1 MAATVEFW
9 GGVGVI
15 GSSKVLITEGD
26 HRVLLDFG
34 LDIPRGTDLFR
45 PPVVPRQHRYLA
57 DRLRVG
63 AAPRVPGVYDPAMIE
78 PVAGIDA
85 APLAEEGPATAVF
98 VSHAHIDHCG
108 LVGTLR
114 PGIEVHAA
122 PETVAVMRALAE
134 AGDGLPGGDPDWQG
148 LADSTPV
155 RFGPMTV
162 ERITVDHDVPGA
174 SAYLVTT
181 SDGVVA
187 FTGDIRFHG
196 RAPERA
202 WRLAERAAGC
212 EMFVTEGT
220 ALGLPVFPGPVR
232 TEDDVVRDFASA
244 LADAR
249 GDLVLLAMYPRDL
262 ERVAEFIEVAGAA
275 GRQILWGEAV
285 AAFLRALDIQG
296 VVAYSEVGLEAIQAA
311 PGDWV
316 YQPDLRD
323 LRGIP
328 DLADLPVGDR
338 TVWLHANGEPLG
350 PFESRWALFME
361 WLDVLGIPLRRIG
374 SFGHATADDLHTL
387 VHRVAPRTV
396 VPIHTD
402 APERLHPVAGP
413 TRLLPILAQPY
424 DLGGHPIERTWA

>member
-1 MAATVEFW
+1 MATTVEFW

-34 LDIPRGTDLFR
+34 LDIPRGSDLFR
-45 PPVVPRQHRYLA
+45 PPVVPRPQRYLA

-63 AAPRVPGVYDPAMIE
+63 AAPRLPGVYDPAMLDPGDGLGE
-78 PVAGIDA
+78 Q
-85 APLAEEGPATAVF
+85 GPRTAVF

-114 PGIEVHAA
+114 PGTAVHAS
-122 PETVAVMRALAE
+122 PETIAVMEALAA
-134 AGDGLPGGDPDWQG
+134 AGDGLPGGEPDWRP
-148 LADSTPV
+148 LADETPLA
-155 RFGPMTV
+155 FGPLTV
-162 ERITVDHDVPGA
+162 ERVTVDHDVPGA
-174 SAYLVTT
+174 SGYLVTT
-181 SDGVVA
+181 SDGVLA

-232 TEDDVVRDFASA
+232 TEDDVVRDFAEA
-244 LADAR
+244 LEAAR

-262 ERVAEFIEVAGAA
+262 ERVREFLDVAAAA
-275 GRQILWGEAV
+275 GRRIVWGDAV
-285 AAFLRALDIQG
+285 ARFLRELG
-296 VVAYSEVGLEAIQAA
+296 VEDAVGHAEPGLEGIKDD
-311 PGDWV
+311 PGGFV

-328 DLADLPVGDR
+328 DLADLPVGPG

-350 PFESRWALFME
+350 PFESRWDLFVE
-361 WLDVLGIPLRRIG
+361 WLEVLGIPLRRIG
-374 SFGHATADDLHTL
+374 SFGHATSDDLHTL

-396 VPIHTD
+396 VPIHTG
-402 APERLHPVAGP
+402 APELLHPVGGP
-413 TRLLPILAQPY
+413 RRLLPELARAY
-424 DLGGHPIERTWA
+424 DLGGSPVRITGA

>member
-45 PPVVPRQHRYLA
+45 PPVAPRAHRYLA

-63 AAPRVPGVYDPAMIE
+63 AAPRLPGLYDPAMVE
-78 PVAGIDA
+78 PGDA
-85 APLAEEGPATAVF
+85 LGEQGPATAVF

-122 PETVAVMRALAE
+122 PETVAVMRALTA
-134 AGDGLPGGDPDWQG
+134 AGDGLPGGDPDWQP
-148 LADSTPV
+148 LADEQPLG
-155 RFGPMTV
+155 FGPLTV

-174 SAYLVTT
+174 SGYLVTT
-181 SDGVVA
+181 SDGVLA

-232 TEDDVVRDFASA
+232 TEDDVVRDFAAA
-244 LADAR
+244 LEDAR

-262 ERVAEFIEVAGAA
+262 ERVAEFVEVAGAA
-275 GRQILWGEAV
+275 GRRILWGDPV
-285 AAFLRALDIQG
+285 AAFLRQLGVAG
-296 VVAYSEVGLEAIQAA
+296 VVAYSEVGLQEVQAD
-311 PGDWV
+311 PGAFV

-402 APERLHPVAGP
+402 APERLHPVGGP
-413 TRLLPILAQPY
+413 ARLLPVLAQRY
-424 DLGGHPIERTWA
+424 DLGGHPIERNHG

>member
-45 PPVVPRQHRYLA
+45 PPVVPRAHRYLA

-63 AAPRVPGVYDPAMIE
+63 AAPRLPGVYDPAMVE
-78 PVAGIDA
+78 PGD
-85 APLAEEGPATAVF
+85 PLGEQGPATAVF

-122 PETVAVMRALAE
+122 PETISVMRALSA
-134 AGDGLPGGDPDWQG
+134 AGDGLPGGDPDWRP
-148 LADSTPV
+148 LADEQPL
-155 RFGPMTV
+155 RFGPLTV

-174 SAYLVTT
+174 SGYLVTT
-181 SDGVVA
+181 SDGVLA

-232 TEDDVVRDFASA
+232 TEDDVVRDFAAA
-244 LADAR
+244 LEEAR

-262 ERVAEFIEVAGAA
+262 ERVAEFVEAAGAA
-275 GRQILWGEAV
+275 GRRILWGDQV
-285 AAFLRALDIQG
+285 AAFLRELGIKG
-296 VVAYSEVGLEAIQAA
+296 VVAYSEVGLPEVEAD
-311 PGDWV
+311 PGAFV

-402 APERLHPVAGP
+402 APERLHPVGGP
-413 TRLLPILAQPY
+413 DRLLPVLARRY
-424 DLGGHPIERTWA
+424 DLGGHPIERN

>member
-1 MAATVEFW
+1 MAASVEFW

-45 PPVVPRQHRYLA
+45 PPVVPRAHRYLA

-63 AAPRVPGVYDPAMIE
+63 AAPRLPGVYDPAMVE
-78 PVAGIDA
+78 PGD
-85 APLAEEGPATAVF
+85 PLGEQGPATAVF

-122 PETVAVMRALAE
+122 PETISVMRALSA
-134 AGDGLPGGDPDWQG
+134 AGDGLPGGDPDWRP
-148 LADSTPV
+148 LADEQPL
-155 RFGPMTV
+155 RFGPLTV

-174 SAYLVTT
+174 SGYLVTT
-181 SDGVVA
+181 SDGVLA

-220 ALGLPVFPGPVR
+220 SLGLPVFPGPVR
-232 TEDDVVRDFASA
+232 TEDDVVRDFAAA
-244 LADAR
+244 LEEAR

-262 ERVAEFIEVAGAA
+262 ERVAEFVEVAGAA
-275 GRQILWGEAV
+275 GRRILWGDPV
-285 AAFLRALDIQG
+285 AAFLRELGIKG
-296 VVAYSEVGLEAIQAA
+296 VVAYSEVGLEEVTTD
-311 PGDWV
+311 PGAFV

-402 APERLHPVAGP
+402 APERLHPVGGP
-413 TRLLPILAQPY
+413 SRLLPAPARRY
-424 DLGGHPIERTWA
+424 DLGGHPIERTYD

>member
-1 MAATVEFW
+1 MATTVEFW

-45 PPVVPRQHRYLA
+45 PPVVPRPRRYLA

-63 AAPRVPGVYDPAMIE
+63 AAPRLPGVYDPAMLE
-78 PVAGIDA
+78 PGD
-85 APLAEEGPATAVF
+85 PLGEPGPATAVF

-114 PGIEVHAA
+114 PGIEVHASL
-122 PETVAVMRALAE
+122 PTIGVLRALAA
-134 AGDGLPGGDPDWQG
+134 AGDGLPGGEPDWRP
-148 LADSTPV
+148 LADETPLA
-155 RFGPMTV
+155 FGPLTV

-174 SAYLVTT
+174 SGYLVTT
-181 SDGVVA
+181 SDGVLA

-220 ALGLPVFPGPVR
+220 ALGLPAFPGPVR
-232 TEDDVVRDFASA
+232 TEDDVVRDFAAA
-244 LADAR
+244 LEAAGR
-249 GDLVLLAMYPRDL
+249 DLVLLAMYPRDL
-262 ERVAEFIEVAGAA
+262 DRVREFVDAAGAA
-275 GRQILWGEAV
+275 GRWIVWGDAV
-285 AAFLRALDIQG
+285 AAFLRELG
-296 VVAYSEVGLEAIQAA
+296 VDGVLAYSEVGSAGLRDN
-311 PGDWV
+311 PGGFV

-328 DLADLPVGDR
+328 DLADLPVGAG

-350 PFESRWALFME
+350 PFESRWALFAE
-361 WLDVLGIPLRRIG
+361 WLAALGIPLRRIG
-374 SFGHATADDLHTL
+374 AFGHATADDLHTL

-402 APERLHPVAGP
+402 APERLHPVGGP
-413 TRLLPILAQPY
+413 VRLLAEPARAY
-424 DLGGHPIERTWA
+424 DLGGRPV

>member
-1 MAATVEFW
+1 MATTVEFW

-45 PPVVPRQHRYLA
+45 PPVVPRPQSYLA

-63 AAPRVPGVYDPAMIE
+63 AAPRLPGVYDPAMLE
-78 PVAGIDA
+78 PGD
-85 APLAEEGPATAVF
+85 PLGEQGPATAVF

-108 LVGTLR
+108 LVGALR
-114 PGIEVHAA
+114 PGAEVYAA
-122 PETVAVMRALAE
+122 PETVAVMSALAK
-134 AGDGLPGGDPDWQG
+134 AGDGLPGGDPDWRP
-148 LADSTPV
+148 LAEAAPV
-155 RFGPMTV
+155 AFGPLTV
-162 ERITVDHDVPGA
+162 ERVTVDHDVPGA
-174 SAYLVTT
+174 SGYLVTT
-181 SDGVVA
+181 SDGLLA

-220 ALGLPVFPGPVR
+220 ALGLPAFPGPVR
-232 TEDDVVRDFASA
+232 TEDDVERDFAEA
-244 LADAR
+244 LDAAA

-262 ERVAEFIEVAGAA
+262 ERVREFIAVADAA
-275 GRQILWGEAV
+275 GRRIVWGEAV
-285 AAFLRALDIQG
+285 AVFLRELGAEG
-296 VVAYSEVGLEAIQAA
+296 VVAYSEVGLAGIRAD
-311 PGDWV
+311 PGAFV

-328 DLADLPVGDR
+328 DLADLPVGPG

-350 PFESRWALFME
+350 PFESRWSLFTE
-361 WLDVLGIPLRRIG
+361 WLDALKIPLRRIG

-402 APERLHPVAGP
+402 APERLHPVGGP
-413 TRLLPILAQPY
+413 RRLLPDLARAY
-424 DLGGHPIERTWA
+424 DLGGNPVRNRFA

>member
-1 MAATVEFW
+1 MATTVEFW

-15 GSSKVLITEGD
+15 GSSRVLITEGD

-34 LDIPRGTDLFR
+34 LDIPRGGDLFR
-45 PPVVPRQHRYLA
+45 PPVVPRPRRYLA

-63 AAPRVPGVYDPAMIE
+63 AAPRLPGVYDPGMLE
-78 PVAGIDA
+78 PGDA
-85 APLAEEGPATAVF
+85 AGPLGEQGPETAVF

-114 PGIEVHAA
+114 PGTAVHAS
-122 PETVAVMRALAE
+122 PDTVALLRALAA
-134 AGDGLPGGDPDWQG
+134 AGDGLPGREPDWRP
-148 LADSTPV
+148 LADETPLAV
-155 RFGPMTV
+155 GPLTV
-162 ERITVDHDVPGA
+162 ERVTVDHDVPGA
-174 SAYLVTT
+174 SGYLVTT
-181 SDGVVA
+181 SDGVLA

-212 EMFVTEGT
+212 AMFVTEGT

-232 TEDDVVRDFASA
+232 TEDDVVRDFAEA
-244 LADAR
+244 LDAAA

-262 ERVAEFIEVAGAA
+262 ERVREFGDAAGAA
-275 GRQILWGEAV
+275 GRRIVWGGAV
-285 AAFLRALDIQG
+285 ARFLRELGVEGVLDY
-296 VVAYSEVGLEAIQAA
+296 ADVGLEGIQGD
-311 PGDWV
+311 PGAFV

-328 DLADLPVGDR
+328 DLADLPVGPG

-350 PFESRWALFME
+350 PFESRWALFVE
-361 WLDVLGIPLRRIG
+361 WLEVLGIPLRRIG

-387 VHRVAPRTV
+387 VHRVGPRTV

-402 APERLHPVAGP
+402 APERLHPVGGP
-413 TRLLPILAQPY
+413 RRLLPELARAY
-424 DLGGHPIERTWA
+424 DLGGNPVRNPRP

>member
-45 PPVVPRQHRYLA
+45 PPVVPRPHRYLA

-63 AAPRVPGVYDPAMIE
+63 AAPRLPGVYDPAMLE
-78 PVAGIDA
+78 PGD
-85 APLAEEGPATAVF
+85 PLAQDGPATAVF

-108 LVGTLR
+108 LVGALR

-122 PETVAVMRALAE
+122 PETVAVMRALTA
-134 AGDGLPGGDPDWQG
+134 AGDGLPGGDPDWRP
-148 LADSTPV
+148 LAEEESAC
-155 RFGPMTV
+155 FGPLTV
-162 ERITVDHDVPGA
+162 ERVTVDHDVPGA
-174 SAYLVTT
+174 SGYLVTT
-181 SDGVVA
+181 SDGVLA

-232 TEDDVVRDFASA
+232 TEQDVVRDFAAA
-244 LADAR
+244 LEEAR

-275 GRQILWGEAV
+275 GRKIVWGEAV
-285 AAFLRALDIQG
+285 AVFLRELG
-296 VVAYSEVGLEAIQAA
+296 VQDVLAFSEVGLQALKDD
-311 PGDWV
+311 PGGFV

-328 DLADLPVGDR
+328 DLADLPVGER

-350 PFESRWALFME
+350 PFESRWPLFTE

-413 TRLLPILAQPY
+413 VRLLPVLAQSY
-424 DLGGHPIERTWA
+424 DLGGHPIERTPK